1 MSVVRLSVDVDV
13 AGAAVMLRTDPR
25 STVEVQSRATS
36 TAPATGPARLL
47 LSVARSAGPGWPA
60 SQQRCGVVDKG
71 CGSRDAEDTLLSFFT

>member
-47 LSVARSAGPGWPA
+47 LSVARSAGPG
-60 SQQRCGVVDKG
+60 
-71 CGSRDAEDTLLSFFT
+71 